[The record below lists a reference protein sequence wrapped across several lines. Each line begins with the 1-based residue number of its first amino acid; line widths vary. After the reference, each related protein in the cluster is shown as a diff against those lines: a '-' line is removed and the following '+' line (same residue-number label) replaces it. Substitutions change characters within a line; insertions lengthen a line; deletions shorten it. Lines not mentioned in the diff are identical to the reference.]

1 MKSQMFLKK
10 LESRAMKLSPHA
22 EAYLRFLRL
31 STGIVV
37 IPGFEHLDANH
48 KALFEAAAVHW
59 AAGEPLTVREM
70 IDQSELGSPATLHKR
85 LQSLIAQD
93 FLKAESEAADRRTKY
108 ISPTPKGLKYAHW
121 IGDKLLKSTMATRK

>member
-1 MKSQMFLKK
+1 
-10 LESRAMKLSPHA
+10 MKLSPHA

-48 KALFEAAAVHW
+48 KALFEVAAVHW
-59 AAGEPLTVREM
+59 AAGEPLTVREI

-85 LQSLIAQD
+85 LQSLIAQN

-121 IGDKLLKSTMATRK
+121 LGDKLLKSTMASPK

>member
-70 IDQSELGSPATLHKR
+70 IDKSELGSPATLHKR

>member
-1 MKSQMFLKK
+1 
-10 LESRAMKLSPHA
+10 MKLSPHA

-31 STGIVV
+31 STAIEEM
-37 IPGFEHLDANH
+37 PGFEHLDANH

-121 IGDKLLKSTMATRK
+121 LGDKLLKSTMANAK

>member
-59 AAGEPLTVREM
+59 AEGEALTVREM

-93 FLKAESEAADRRTKY
+93 FLKTETEASDRRTKY

-121 IGDKLLKSTMATRK
+121 LGDKLLKSTLATAK